1 MRRRAPSFDRRV
13 TKAHFASADPAG
25 VQLGGM
31 EGVPHDR
38 TSDREGLAAGGACTG
53 RAIVGAFALGNAA
66 RLEAGDSGD
75 AKQATSVKVGS
86 ASSAT
91 QPVSAQAGALG
102 LQSAFVNVY
111 RSVSPSVV
119 QIETNEGLGSGIVFD
134 GKGDIVTNAHVVGSA
149 KNFRVTT
156 STGKRLS
163 ARLVGRFVEDDLAVI
178 RAGAVSVSPA
188 TFANSDQL
196 QVGAIALAIGNPLG
210 LQSSFTQGVVSAL
223 GRDES
228 EGNGVTLR
236 NSIQTSAAI
245 NPGNSGGALVDIRG
259 RVIGIPTL
267 AASDPQMGG
276 AAPGIGFAIPSNDVR
291 DYAQQLIAHGR
302 VVNSHR
308 AYLGI
313 RIGQTS
319 AGVYV
324 GGVTP
329 NGPAARRGIRVGDV
343 IISLDGRPTKS
354 VDALGAALA
363 DKKPGQT
370 VRVTIVRAGGRHS
383 TLSVKLGQFPGS

>member
-1 MRRRAPSFDRRV
+1 MKPRIRPLPIV
-13 TKAHFASADPAG
+13 L
-25 VQLGGM
+25 VL
-31 EGVPHDR
+31 
-38 TSDREGLAAGGACTG
+38 LAIAF
-53 RAIVGAFALGNAA
+53 AFALGNAT
-66 RLEAGDSGD
+66 RLHAEDPA
-75 AKQATSVKVGS
+75 AS
-86 ASSAT
+86 AQGGGLAAST
-91 QPVSAQAGALG
+91 QRGAAQAGALG

-111 RSVSPSVV
+111 KSVSPSVV

-149 KNFRVTT
+149 KTFRVTT
-156 STGKRLS
+156 QAGKTLR
-163 ARLVGRFVEDDLAVI
+163 ARLVGTFVQNDLAVI
-178 RAGAVSVSPA
+178 RVRGGTASAA
-188 TFANSDQL
+188 RFANSDDL
-196 QVGAIALAIGNPLG
+196 RVGDIALAIGNPLG

-291 DYAQQLIAHGR
+291 DYANQMITHGR
-302 VVNSHR
+302 VVDSHR

-319 AGVYV
+319 VGVYV
-324 GGVTP
+324 GAITA
-329 NGPAARRGIRVGDV
+329 NGPSARAGIHVGDV
-343 IISLDGRPTKS
+343 ITAVNGRPTRT

-363 DKKPGQT
+363 DRNPGQT
-370 VRVTIVRAGGRHS
+370 VKLSIVRSNGTRTTAKV
-383 TLSVKLGQFPGS
+383 TLGQLPGS